1 MDLST
6 KYLGLQLKNP
16 IVHAASPLSR
26 DLEMVKRME
35 DAGASAVVMYSL
47 FEEQID
53 HEKKELDHFLTVTGE
68 SSAEALGYF
77 PEPEHYIN
85 LGAEDYLNHIAKL
98 KSAVSLPIIASLN
111 GVSSGGWMRYAKQ
124 MEEAGADAIELNVYY
139 IPTNPAVDSERI
151 EQMYVDDLKTVKQSV
166 RIPVALKVGP
176 FFTAFAAA
184 AKKFDEAGADG
195 LVLFNRFF
203 GPEINLETME
213 VEPRLTL
220 STQAELALPLRWI
233 AVLYGNIKADL
244 AATSGIHEAEDVLR
258 VIMAGASV
266 AMIASTLLKH
276 GVGHVEN
283 ILSGVK
289 RWMEQH
295 EYNSIAQMRGSMS
308 YQAIAE
314 PAAYERAN
322 YMKTLQS
329 YR

>member
-16 IVHAASPLSR
+16 IVHAASPLSK

-68 SSAEALGYF
+68 SFAEALSYF
-77 PEPEHYIN
+77 PEPEHYIS
-85 LGAEDYLNHIAKL
+85 LDAEDYLNHIAKL

-139 IPTNPAVDSERI
+139 IPTNPAISSERI

-176 FFTAFAAA
+176 FFTAFAAT

-213 VEPRLTL
+213 VEPKLTL

-244 AATSGIHEAEDVLR
+244 AATSGIHESEDVLR

-283 ILSGVK
+283 ILSGMK

-295 EYNSIAQMRGSMS
+295 EYDSITQMRGSMS